1 VQDLVAKM
9 IRKLLLFALL
19 LVLSAALLPAQEAA
33 EARAE
38 VTPSLY
44 LFTAASGLSEQ
55 EERLLAELVYLCLS
69 NDRALLLVEGE
80 LGEAVPEEDAA
91 KTRLASEAGTEAWL
105 ELRAEPQGQELVLSY
120 RLYLL
125 ASEILA
131 VEERQL
137 TSPGPVS
144 ALSEDFWRD
153 LRSAVNQALPRRQQ
167 RIEVENRVVETREIR
182 VIPYEVGVRVT
193 VKALPGT
200 RISGLTEKPLYAD
213 AGGTAG
219 AEVTPNATY
228 RLEAEHWRY
237 LSQVQKIYVADS
249 PQTVEFEQK
258 PGTRFAL
265 EMLTHQEESLGLG
278 LRWYPLPGVL
288 FTGLRMVNSFQG
300 LLPPYDLKND
310 DDRWFS
316 RNLYLSLHLG
326 GYLSSQNR
334 RLRVGL
340 AAGGF
345 VRFYSHRNDSGLEL
359 HPVFPYGL
367 TFGPLFEMSAGPRFA
382 ILLEW
387 MPELYFYIPFDEFLT
402 DPGGPYEYME
412 RYPWDDL
419 SGSGNIRFRMNS
431 LFFGARYR
439 L

>member
-1 VQDLVAKM
+1 M
-9 IRKLLLFALL
+9 RRKLLLSILL
-19 LVLSAALLPAQEAA
+19 LTVFTALLPAQAPV
-33 EARAE
+33 E
-38 VTPSLY
+38 VAPSLY
-44 LFTAASGLSEQ
+44 LFTAATGLSEQ
-55 EERLLAELVYLCLS
+55 EERLLAELVYLRLS
-69 NDRALLLVEGE
+69 RDLALLLVEGE

-91 KTRLASEAGTEAWL
+91 KTRLASEAGADAWL
-105 ELRAEPQGQELVLSY
+105 ELRAEPQGQNLDLSY
-120 RLYLL
+120 RLYIL
-125 ASEILA
+125 AAESLA
-131 VEERQL
+131 VEKQQL
-137 TSPGPVS
+137 TSPGRIS
-144 ALSEDFWRD
+144 ALGEDFWRD
-153 LRSAVNQALPRRQQ
+153 LRSAVDQALPRRQQ

-200 RISGLTEKPLYAD
+200 RISGLTERPLYTD
-213 AGGTAG
+213 AGGTTG
-219 AEVTPNATY
+219 ADVAPGATY
-228 RLEAEHWRY
+228 RLEADHWRY

-258 PGTRFAL
+258 SGTRFAL
-265 EMLTHQEESLGLG
+265 EALTHQEESLGMG
-278 LRWYPLPGVL
+278 FRWYPLPGML
-288 FTGLRMVNSFQG
+288 FTGVRIVNSFQG
-300 LLPPYDLKND
+300 LLPPYDFKND

-316 RNLYLSLHLG
+316 RNLYLSLNLG

-334 RLRVGL
+334 RIRLGL

-345 VRFYSHRNDSGLEL
+345 VRFYSRRNDPDLEL

-367 TFGPLFEMSAGPRFA
+367 TFGTLFEMSAGPRFA

-402 DPGGPYEYME
+402 DPGGLYEYME
-412 RYPWDDL
+412 RYPWGDV